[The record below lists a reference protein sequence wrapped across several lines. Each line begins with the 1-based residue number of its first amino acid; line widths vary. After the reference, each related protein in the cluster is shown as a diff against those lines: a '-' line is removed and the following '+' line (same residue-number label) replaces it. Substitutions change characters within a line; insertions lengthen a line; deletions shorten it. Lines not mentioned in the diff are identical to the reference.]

1 MEITIKTLAGAALL
15 PWMIGTKWFA
25 FKDAILH
32 AVLSGLTTRVRPDAA
47 AVDAIAVSL
56 SLSFIATV
64 ESAAITALVT

>member
-32 AVLSGLTTRVRPDAA
+32 AVLSRLTTRVRPCEVKVTNVEDEEKQ
-47 AVDAIAVSL
+47 
-56 SLSFIATV
+56 TV
-64 ESAAITALVT
+64 RV